1 VPTRTPTEP
10 APLPAF
16 FAPAPPRVFA
26 HRGLAI
32 DAPENTPLAF
42 AKAIAAG
49 AGYIETDVHAS
60 ADGIAMIAHDED
72 LKRTAGR
79 DVRVAQLTKSELAR
93 LDLGQQQHMP
103 TLAEVLDG
111 FPETRFN
118 IDIKSVD
125 AVDPV
130 VRTILDL
137 KAVDRVLVSS
147 FDERRRRAA
156 VAALP
161 GVATSASATRFL
173 RALAAAKVGAD
184 AAVRR
189 ALRGIHAVQIP
200 ERALRV
206 STITPRTLSAFH
218 AAGVEV
224 HVWTIN
230 EPDRMRLLLDA
241 GVDGIVTDRADLA
254 LQVVAE
260 RG

>member
-1 VPTRTPTEP
+1 MPTRAPHDP
-10 APLPAF
+10 QHPLPF
-16 FAPAPPRVFA
+16 FAPAGPRVFA

-42 AKAIAAG
+42 LKAIAAG
-49 AGYIETDVHAS
+49 VDYIETDVHAS
-60 ADGIAMIAHDED
+60 ADGVAMIAHDED

-103 TLAEVLDG
+103 TLAEVLDA

-118 IDIKSVD
+118 IDVKSAD
-125 AVDPV
+125 AVEPV
-130 VRTILDL
+130 VRTIRDL
-137 KAVDRVLVSS
+137 GAVDRVLVSS

-156 VAALP
+156 VEALP

-173 RALAAAKVGAD
+173 HALLRAKLGASS
-184 AAVRR
+184 AVRR
-189 ALRGIHAVQIP
+189 ALAGVHAVQIP

-206 STITPRTLSAFH
+206 STITPKTIAAFH
-218 AAGVEV
+218 DAGVEV

-230 EPDRMRLLLDA
+230 DPDRMRSLLDL

-254 LQVVAE
+254 LAVVAE
-260 RG
+260 RR